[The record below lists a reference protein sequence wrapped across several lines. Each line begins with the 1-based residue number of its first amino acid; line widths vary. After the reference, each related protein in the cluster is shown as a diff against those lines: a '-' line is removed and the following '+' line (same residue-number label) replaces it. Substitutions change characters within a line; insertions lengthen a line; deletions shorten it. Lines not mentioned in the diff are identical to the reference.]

1 MTAMCEVR
9 SSSASVATSAPGRYA
24 KQLAAHL
31 GRHAQVLEATGN
43 IEIKFDEGACLLTP
57 GDEVLDLRASAPDE
71 DGLTIVKDVV
81 GRHLERFGQRSE
93 LHVDWHDE

>member
-1 MTAMCEVR
+1 MSEVH
-9 SSSASVATSAPGRYA
+9 SSSASVTSSAPGRYA

-31 GRHAQVLEATGN
+31 GRRDTQIIEADGN
-43 IEIKFDEGACLLTP
+43 VEIKFDEGVCLLSP
-57 GDEVLDLRASAPDE
+57 GDGVLDLHASAPDE

-81 GRHLERFGQRSE
+81 ARHLERFGQRSE